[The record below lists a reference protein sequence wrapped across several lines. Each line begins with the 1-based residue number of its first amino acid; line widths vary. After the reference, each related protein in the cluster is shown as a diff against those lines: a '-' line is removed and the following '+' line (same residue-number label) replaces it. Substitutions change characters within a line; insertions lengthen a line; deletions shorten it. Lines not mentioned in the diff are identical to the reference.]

1 MQLFFL
7 RNTKK
12 FFWKHFWSL
21 LKSSYK
27 LQTFKTEHKN
37 SFEGFAHQ
45 KNARKLHCI
54 RKWVAH
60 KNPLCMSSFAK
71 ALVRKKCQF
80 SLKMMKLS
88 ICFILRRKWGKNI
101 ISHFFEHPTWWQ
113 NKVFCS
119 KLPLLYKI
127 AKKLLLDFII

>member
-1 MQLFFL
+1 MQHIFEKYKVLKTF
-7 RNTKK
+7 
-12 FFWKHFWSL
+12 FFWSI

-27 LQTFKTEHKN
+27 LQTFKTEQK
-37 SFEGFAHQ
+37 SSLRVLLIR
-45 KNARKLHCI
+45 KNAHKLHCI

-60 KNPLCMSSFAK
+60 KNPLCISSFGESSCS
-71 ALVRKKCQF
+71 KKCQF
-80 SLKMMKLS
+80 SVKMMKLS

-101 ISHFFEHPTWWQ
+101 ISHFFEHPTWWK
-113 NKVFCS
+113 NKVFRS